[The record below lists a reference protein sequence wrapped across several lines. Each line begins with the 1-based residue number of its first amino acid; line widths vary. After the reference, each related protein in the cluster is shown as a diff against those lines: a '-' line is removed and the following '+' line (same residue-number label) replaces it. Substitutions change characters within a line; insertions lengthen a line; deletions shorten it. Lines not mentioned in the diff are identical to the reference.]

1 MIRIFVKENLNIRI
15 IDVDDLS
22 KDLDTLLQKNNLSF
36 ENVLWVDVYSPTDEE
51 KEWVSKYFEIV
62 FPAKQKTE
70 EIEVSSRYW
79 EDEES
84 ITINSY
90 FLIKEKENAFNET
103 VTFILKKHYIITVR
117 YRELRTFNEF
127 IKKLMS
133 NPKFYEDGFYVLTG
147 ILEIRIDSDAD
158 TLEFIAREISK
169 LGRIVFTGVDIT
181 EQIIESISSYEDL
194 NMTIRE
200 NLIDKQ
206 RVLSSLLKSYKLPK
220 DIREEVRIM
229 IKDVNSLIDYTNFNF
244 ERLDYLQ
251 NTFLGLLNIEQN
263 KVMKIF
269 TLMSVIF
276 LPPTLIAAIYGMNFR
291 YMPEL
296 TWKYGYPFAL
306 LLILISAIL
315 PLYFFK
321 KKGWL

>member
-1 MIRIFVKENLNIRI
+1 MIRIFVKENFNIRV
-15 IDVDDLS
+15 IDIEDLS
-22 KDLDTLLQKNNLSF
+22 QDLNTILKENGLAF
-36 ENVLWVDVYSPTDEE
+36 ENVLWVDVYSPIDEE
-51 KEWVSKYFEIV
+51 KEWVSKYFDIV
-62 FPAKQKTE
+62 FPTKQKTE

-90 FLIKEKENAFNET
+90 FLIKEKETAFNET

-117 YRELRTFNEF
+117 YRELKTFNEF
-127 IKKLMS
+127 IKKLMT
-133 NPKFYEDGFYVLTG
+133 NPKYYEDGFYVLTG

-181 EQIIESISSYEDL
+181 EQIIESISSYEDM

-229 IKDVNSLIDYTNFNF
+229 IKDVNSLIDYTSFNF

-296 TWKYGYPFAL
+296 GWKYGYPFAL
-306 LLILISAIL
+306 ILIIISAIL

-321 KKGWL
+321 RKGWL